1 MDPKYELVVVRE
13 CPDQLT
19 LSELASLVGTDAGTI
34 GYYVEIGLVEPVA
47 RIGAQLLFDAGA
59 VCRLRAIARL
69 RRDLGTNLSS
79 LGMIMDLVD
88 RIRALQHEVEA
99 LRSRL

>member
-13 CPDQLT
+13 YPDQVT
-19 LSELASLVGTDAGTI
+19 LSELASLIGTDAATI
-34 GYYVEIGLVEPVA
+34 EYYIELGLVEPVA
-47 RIGAQLLFDAGA
+47 RIGAQLLFEAGA

-69 RRDLGTNLSS
+69 RRDLGTNISS